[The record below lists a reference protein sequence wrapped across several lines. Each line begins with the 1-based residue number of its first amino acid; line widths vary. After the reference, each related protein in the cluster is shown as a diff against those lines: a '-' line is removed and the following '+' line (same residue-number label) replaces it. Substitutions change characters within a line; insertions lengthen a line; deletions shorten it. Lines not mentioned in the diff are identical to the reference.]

1 MSTVSSTTTSQ
12 LHAPRWSSQNNPKT
26 QMSDTISS
34 ALSAGTLSGTDA
46 TALTNAL
53 SSIDSSLSA
62 DRTASSSTTTP
73 AKLDPSSMKDRIDSL
88 ISDQVSSGALT
99 SDQATELTNLFSSHG
114 QSTQTS
120 DAASDDG
127 GLSGVGGPPPGPP
140 PGASGS
146 GGTTDRA
153 SSAAPRGSSGA
164 STDDL
169 LSTFIQQLQ
178 SSQSGSAGYGAGG
191 TNTGTNIS
199 ALLFDFQS

>member
-12 LHAPRWSSQNNPKT
+12 LHAPRWSAQNNPKT

-62 DRTASSSTTTP
+62 DRTASSTTSTP

-99 SDQATELTNLFSSHG
+99 SDQATELKNLFSSHG
-114 QSTQTS
+114 RSTQTS
-120 DAASDDG
+120 DAASNDG
-127 GLSGVGGPPPGPP
+127 SLSGVGVPPPGP

-153 SSAAPRGSSGA
+153 SSATSSGSGAA

-178 SSQSGSAGYGAGG
+178 SSQSGGAGYGAGG
-191 TNTGTNIS
+191 TNTSTHIS